1 MKKNSTNTTNEEKRI
16 VITSLLKSMIT
27 LMRKYSDNKAD
38 IFNSFISVMVD
49 DGLDEE
55 LINTIFDEI
64 TTESEKEELF
74 TID

>member
-1 MKKNSTNTTNEEKRI
+1 MEKNSTNTTNEEKRI

-55 LINTIFDEI
+55 MINEIFDEI
-64 TTESEKEELF
+64 TTETEREELF
-74 TID
+74 T

>member
-1 MKKNSTNTTNEEKRI
+1 MEKNSTNTTNEEKRI

-64 TTESEKEELF
+64 TTETEREELF
-74 TID
+74 T